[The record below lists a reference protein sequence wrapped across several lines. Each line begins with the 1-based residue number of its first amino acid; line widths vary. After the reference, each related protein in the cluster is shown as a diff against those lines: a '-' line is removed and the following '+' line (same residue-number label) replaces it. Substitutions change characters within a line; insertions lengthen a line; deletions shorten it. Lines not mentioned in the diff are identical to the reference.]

1 MSLSIKRAEAIE
13 SQPLRRLN
21 FDIEARP
28 LGWLGGDW
36 VHKEVT
42 AIGWCWM
49 DGESTPEVAVLT
61 KRDGSAKT
69 MLRAFLEVYNQADM
83 VVGHYIRGYDL
94 GTLQAELIEMG
105 LPTLGR
111 KLTHDTK
118 NDLLK
123 HQGISKSQENLG
135 AMLGLDAPKI
145 QMNVPK
151 WREANRLTEKGIKL
165 TIERVKGDVIQNM
178 ELHAELVRRG
188 LLDVPKLW
196 TPTSE

>member
-1 MSLSIKRAEAIE
+1 MIDYQRAEAWRT
-13 SQPLRRLN
+13 PDLLRLD

-49 DGESTPEVAVLT
+49 DGESRPEVAVLT
-61 KRDGSAKT
+61 KDQRSAKT
-69 MLRAFLEVYNQADM
+69 MMRRFWEAYNRADM
-83 VVGHYIRGYDL
+83 VVGHYIRSYDL
-94 GTLQAELIEMG
+94 PTLQAEYME
-105 LPTLGR
+105 LGMPLLGE

-123 HQGISKSQENLG
+123 HQGISKSQEAMG
-135 AMLGLDAPKI
+135 AMMGIEAPKV

-151 WREANRLTEKGIKL
+151 WREANRLTETGIRL
-165 TIERVKGDVIQNM
+165 TKERVVGDVVQNM
-178 ELHAELVRRG
+178 QLHAELVKRG
-188 LLDVPKLW
+188 LLSMPKLW
-196 TPTSE
+196 TPGPE